1 MTGLVD
7 WLKLRERSREVPSK
21 VSLHDCSAHVNNVYT
36 KIPVAAD
43 ADGQYQFA
51 DPCPQSMK
59 TVSTGYQVILIRQL
73 TLLQLYIN
81 FVCLILNA
89 TCKTIGRSYH
99 IQTIFYE

>member
-59 TVSTGYQVILIRQL
+59 TVSTVYQVILIRQKAVHIKISILFPIFQLLSILVQISVYQL
-73 TLLQLYIN
+73 TM
-81 FVCLILNA
+81 
-89 TCKTIGRSYH
+89 K
-99 IQTIFYE
+99 